1 MQAMVLFD
9 VHDGAYANRLL
20 GARTATTGPPGGPGS
35 GSSWFPRFWC
45 FQARSLY
52 ASGWRVGNSSMWRS
66 MSIRAVCQSGIGN
79 RVEAMARCP

>member
-20 GARTATTGPPGGPGS
+20 GARTATTGPPGGPARVPRGS
-35 GSSWFPRFWC
+35 
-45 FQARSLY
+45 QARSLY